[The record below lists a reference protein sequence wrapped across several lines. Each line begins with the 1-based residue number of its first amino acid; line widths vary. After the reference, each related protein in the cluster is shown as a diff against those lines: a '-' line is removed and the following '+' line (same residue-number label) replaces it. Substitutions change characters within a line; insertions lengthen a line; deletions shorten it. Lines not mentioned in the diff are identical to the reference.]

1 MLMAQFQSVERPT
14 LPRRRGAGMATVKR
28 LCVYCGASDLVDPVY
43 RAAAVELGTR
53 LDDAGIVLVYGG
65 SRDGIL
71 LRIAAELL
79 EASGR
84 GHSEIP
90 TLLRNRYQD
99 HIGYLRTVYRV

>member
-53 LDDAGIVLVYGG
+53 LADAGIELVYGG
-65 SRDGIL
+65 GRIGLMRRPSHAVLPDCGLVTGIL
-71 LRIAAELL
+71 PSPLVHAEIA
-79 EASGR
+79 
-84 GHSEIP
+84 
-90 TLLRNRYQD
+90 
-99 HIGYLRTVYRV
+99 

>member
-53 LDDAGIVLVYGG
+53 LADAGIELVYGG
-65 SRDGIL
+65 GRIGLMGRLPHAVL
-71 LRIAAELL
+71 LAGGRVRRIRPAQLDNRQV
-79 EASGR
+79 R
-84 GHSEIP
+84 GH
-90 TLLRNRYQD
+90 
-99 HIGYLRTVYRV
+99 RVHELN

>member
-53 LDDAGIVLVYGG
+53 LADAGIELVYGG
-65 SRDGIL
+65 GRIGLLGRLADALLHAGGRVTGIIPAH
-71 LRIAAELL
+71 RHHPEIRPP
-79 EASGR
+79 GR
-84 GHSEIP
+84 H
-90 TLLRNRYQD
+90 Q
-99 HIGYLRTVYRV
+99 